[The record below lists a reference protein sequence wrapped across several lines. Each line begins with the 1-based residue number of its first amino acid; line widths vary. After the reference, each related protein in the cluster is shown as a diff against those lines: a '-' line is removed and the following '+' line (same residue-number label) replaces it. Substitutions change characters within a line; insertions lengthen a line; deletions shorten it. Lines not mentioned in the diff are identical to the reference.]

1 MFMYVCTE
9 YIRLKQAICHTF
21 VKYIVYHLSKIIHKN
36 RTIVKLLS
44 TTSGYQKCKKVFS
57 LLVSLLY

>member
-9 YIRLKQAICHTF
+9 FIRLEESICHTF
-21 VKYIVYHLSKIIHKN
+21 VKHIVYHLSKIIHKN
-36 RTIVKLLS
+36 YAIVKLLS
-44 TTSGYQKCKKVFS
+44 KTSGYQKCKKVFS